1 MKKKNDE
8 TLNVGV
14 RTCWYDLEAEVKQ
27 TLETLG
33 RRGKDWAISDDFE
46 RLRIV
51 FFTIEMPAIF
61 NNFNFDFGFDL
72 KI

>member
-1 MKKKNDE
+1 M
-8 TLNVGV
+8 
-14 RTCWYDLEAEVKQ
+14 KQ

-33 RRGKDWAISDDFE
+33 RRGKDWTISDDFE
-46 RLRIV
+46 RPRIA

-61 NNFNFDFGFDL
+61 FNNFNFDFDFDL